1 MASKDN
7 VKSLRNDNDE
17 LKKQWLELTK
27 DFEKLKRKMVEQRRN
42 QASLLAQP
50 NKQDM
55 QLLSDQ

>member
-17 LKKQWLELTK
+17 FKKQWLELTK
-27 DFEKLKRKMVEQRRN
+27 DFEKLKRKMLEQRRN

-50 NKQDM
+50 NEQDM

>member
-17 LKKQWLELTK
+17 LQELTK

-50 NKQDM
+50 NEQDM

>member
-7 VKSLRNDNDE
+7 VKSLCNDNDE